1 MANTIEVTA
10 TPSILIW
17 HLLQELGKYIPNA
30 NAVYQPNLAYSDG
43 LKALRDQNLQKQI
56 VDVSALPLL
65 LFNRST
71 IRNSEVFGKRSRLNV
86 IQQQQAA
93 KEVGEVSNLAADK
106 YKVLMGEMDFRFLYV
121 TTAMEEMERFEML
134 YMTGVHVKNI
144 KNITIDLPNIGLV
157 EYKVS
162 WESLEDF
169 ELNLDEGYYKTI
181 GATAKIH
188 GPFIVSLGE
197 SIGVIT
203 DIFTGGVVN
212 LHVEAEKDGEA

>member
-1 MANTIEVTA
+1 MADNIEVTA

-17 HLLQELGKYIPNA
+17 HLLQEVAKYIPNA
-30 NAVYQPNLAYSDG
+30 NAVYQPTLSYADG
-43 LKALRDQNLQKQI
+43 LKALRDQNLSKQI

-71 IRNSEVFGKRSRLNV
+71 IRNSEIFGKRSRLNV

-93 KEVGEVSNLAADK
+93 KGNVGDDLTLPADK
-106 YKVLMGEMDFRFLYV
+106 YKVLMGELDFRFMYV
-121 TTAMEEMERFEML
+121 TTAMEELERFEML
-134 YMTGVHVKNI
+134 YMTGVHIKNI
-144 KNITIDLPNIGLV
+144 KVIKIDLPDIGTV
-157 EYKVS
+157 EYKVE
-162 WESLEDF
+162 WESLQDF
-169 ELNLDEGYYKTI
+169 ELNLDDGYYKTI

-197 SIGVIT
+197 SIGTIQ

-212 LHVEAEKDGEA
+212 LHIN